1 MNTFHSWLG
10 RTGGLIALP
19 LVRLEELQPLKF
31 LWEYSFLTVI
41 LRRMWTG
48 WASAS
53 RRDTL
58 VCTHTFAQ
66 RQSHSPAVTPLVLF
80 CLLSSLKS
88 LTCILLSFIL
98 LPRLPI
104 FPPLSL
110 SPCGFCHLFTDE
122 WPLHRYDLNVSQF
135 SLYDSLPLSL
145 LLLSPCIPSC
155 PSGHLSNFS
164 PLLAP
169 TIYTHF

>member
-1 MNTFHSWLG
+1 MNTFHSWLD